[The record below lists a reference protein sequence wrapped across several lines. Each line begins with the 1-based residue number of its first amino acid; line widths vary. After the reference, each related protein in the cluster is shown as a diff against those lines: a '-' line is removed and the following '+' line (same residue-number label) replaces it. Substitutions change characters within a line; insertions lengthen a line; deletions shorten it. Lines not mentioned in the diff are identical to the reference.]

1 MTSSSKEAF
10 SVEPP
15 GSVDDEIASL
25 RHRAK
30 ELTALAFETHVC
42 EDDLVI
48 RRRTFAGGASHLVRQ
63 CAICGQQR
71 GGPLPKREAERLL
84 AGAAAPAYD
93 DQAEVRHRQARIA
106 RVHEQ
111 QRIGQRLMELE
122 NPEAAELDA
131 AARAAHEGELQRA
144 RTAIAAAVDAAMVLP
159 APRRERLLLAEL
171 FTHRGTYREVPGGDA
186 ASVPFESE
194 EEVSAWLNGWIAQ
207 DFDVWREV
215 PGVHLAANVG
225 VRVDLVLR
233 PKAHLLAAGFA
244 SCFFGV
250 EVKHLPT
257 GGGFSPKASRAVRQA
272 MSYMDCEFD
281 LEGQKVRL
289 QRVLLFTNMSFE
301 AERGMLR
308 GVEPQAL
315 SNDKAKWAAFLE
327 LANHG
332 NVGNL
337 EIYGTREAWKG
348 WRIAFATGK
357 YFSRYLKE
365 YCLSDANLFA
375 KVRIGNF

>member
-1 MTSSSKEAF
+1 MSPADT
-10 SVEPP
+10 P
-15 GSVDDEIASL
+15 GSVEEEISAL
-25 RHRAK
+25 RQRA
-30 ELTALAFETHVC
+30 EVLTALAYEGHAC
-42 EDDLVI
+42 DDNLVI
-48 RRRTFAGGASHLVRQ
+48 RQRTFAGGASHIVRQ
-63 CAICGQQR
+63 CTICGQQR
-71 GGPLPKREAERLL
+71 GGPVPKREAERLL
-84 AGAAAPAYD
+84 AGAAAAPFEH
-93 DQAEVRHRQARIA
+93 QAEERHRQARIA

-111 QRIGQRLMELE
+111 QRIARRLMELE

-131 AARAAHEGELQRA
+131 TERAEHEAALERA
-144 RTAIAAAVDAAMVLP
+144 RTAIATAVESVMVLP
-159 APRRERLLLAEL
+159 APSRERFLLAEL
-171 FTHRGTYREVPGGDA
+171 FRHRGTYRDAQAGDA
-186 ASVPFESE
+186 AAVPFESE
-194 EEVSAWLNGWIAQ
+194 EEVTAWLNGWIEQ

-215 PGVHLAANVG
+215 PGVHLAEKVG

-233 PKAHLLAAGFA
+233 AKPHVLAAGFA
-244 SCFFGV
+244 PCFFGV
-250 EVKHLPT
+250 EIKHLPT
-257 GGGFSPKASRAVRQA
+257 SGGFSPKASRAVRQA

-281 LEGQKVRL
+281 LNGEKIRL

-301 AERGMLR
+301 AERAMLR

-315 SNDKAKWAAFLE
+315 SNDQAKWAALLE

-337 EIYGTREAWKG
+337 EIYGSREAWKG

-365 YCLSDANLFA
+365 YRLSDANLFA